1 MAGKMSIL
9 TSMATAT
16 RAIVIE
22 NDKLLVMQRNKFGS
36 TYFTLVGGRIN
47 HGETPEEGLAREVFE
62 ETGLTVTSARPV
74 FIEQHPEPYDHQI
87 IYLCEVAPHQD
98 VVIQETSEEATMNK
112 YGMNLHQPFWVT
124 SRAFAGIPFRTPLLH
139 KAIVDALKKGFP
151 KEPIQLQETTKSSFL
166 KRTKKQFKKWRT

>member
-1 MAGKMSIL
+1 
-9 TSMATAT
+9 MATAT

-62 ETGLTVTSARPV
+62 ETGLTVTSGRAV
-74 FIEQHPEPYDHQI
+74 FIEEHPEPYDHQI

-98 VVIQETSEEATMNK
+98 IVIQEASEEATMNK
-112 YGMNLHQPFWVT
+112 YGMNMHQPFWVT
-124 SRAFAGIPFRTPLLH
+124 SRAFAGIPFRTPLLQQ
-139 KAIVDALKKGFP
+139 AIVDALKKGFP
-151 KEPIQLQETTKSSFL
+151 KSPIKLQEPQPSFL
-166 KRTKKQFKKWRT
+166 KRTQKRLKKWRV